1 MNLIM
6 ETIKASEL
14 ITNDDGSIFHL
25 HLRPEE
31 LADNIVVV
39 GDPARVDMVAGHFDH
54 KEVER
59 GNREF
64 HAVTGTYR
72 GARITALSTGIGP
85 DNIDIVMN
93 ELDALAN
100 IDLRTK
106 EIRPEPKSLRI
117 VRVGTCGSVQ
127 AEVPVNARV
136 ISAVSIGIDGVLRFY
151 KGHERVC
158 DEGMEDAFIRHCRWT
173 AKTARPYAVRAAKEL
188 VDKLHQ
194 PGLTVD
200 GITLTAPGFYGP
212 QGRVLRL
219 PIEMPGV
226 NEAINT
232 FRHDGLP
239 LVNYE
244 MESAPLAGLSALM
257 GHKAATICLVIANR
271 ATGDAN
277 PDYHPRMEELIEYT
291 LNKLID

>member
-1 MNLIM
+1 MDS
-6 ETIKASEL
+6 IKSSEL

-31 LADNIVVV
+31 LADKIVLV
-39 GDPARVDMVAGHFDH
+39 GDPGRVRMVAAHFNR
-54 KEVER
+54 VELER
-59 GNREF
+59 SNREF
-64 HAVTGTYR
+64 HSVTGTFR
-72 GARITALSTGIGP
+72 DTRVTVLSTGIGP

-93 ELDALAN
+93 ELDPLAN
-100 IDLRTK
+100 IDLRAK
-106 EIRPEPKSLRI
+106 EIKSERKTLSL

-127 AEVPVNARV
+127 AEVPVNAFV
-136 ISAVSIGIDGVLRFY
+136 ISAASIGIDGVLRFY

-158 DEGMEDAFIRHCRWT
+158 DEWMEDAFIHHCQWT
-173 AKTARPYAVRAAKEL
+173 PKAARPYAVKAAKEL
-188 VDKLHQ
+188 VDKLYQ
-194 PGLTVD
+194 PGLAYK
-200 GITLTAPGFYGP
+200 GITLTANGFYGP

-232 FRHDGLP
+232 FHHDGLP

-244 MESAPLAGLSALM
+244 MESAPLAGLAALM

-271 ATGDAN
+271 ATGDSN
-277 PDYHPRMEELIEYT
+277 PDYQPRMEELIEYT
-291 LNKLID
+291 LNKLIE

>member
-1 MNLIM
+1 MSN
-6 ETIKASEL
+6 IKASEL

-31 LADNIVVV
+31 LAERIILV
-39 GDPARVDMVAGHFDH
+39 GDPGRVRTVAAHF
-54 KEVER
+54 EQVETER
-59 GNREF
+59 SNREF
-64 HAVTGTYR
+64 HAITGTYR
-72 GARITALSTGIGP
+72 GARVTALSTGIGP

-106 EIRPEPKSLRI
+106 EVRSVPRSLRL
-117 VRVGTCGSVQ
+117 VRIGTCGSVQ
-127 AEVPVNARV
+127 AEVPVDSFV

-158 DEGMEDAFIRHCRWT
+158 DEWMEDAFIHHCRWT
-173 AKTARPYAVRAAKEL
+173 PKAARPYAVRASKEL
-188 VDKLHQ
+188 VDRLHQ
-194 PGLTVD
+194 PGLTHK

-212 QGRVLRL
+212 QGRELRL
-219 PIEMPGV
+219 PIEMTDV
-226 NEAINT
+226 NKAINT
-232 FRHDGLP
+232 FHHDGLP

-244 MESAPLAGLSALM
+244 MESAPLAGLAALM
-257 GHKAATICLVIANR
+257 GHQAATICLVIANR

-291 LNKLID
+291 LNKLIE